1 MPFTTEHDGAQDH
14 PAGSVTGWSGRTWYR
29 LTARLPADRRLALR
43 WRYATDR
50 LYVGRGAYVDG
61 LRIGTGDCVLF
72 DESRPVDAAR
82 IEAVGWTAS
91 GD

>member
-1 MPFTTEHDGAQDH
+1 MPFTSVHDGAQDR
-14 PAGSVTGWSGRTWYR
+14 PADSVTGWSGRT
-29 LTARLPADRRLALR
+29 LVPAHGPLSADRRLALR
-43 WRYATDR
+43 WLYATNR

-61 LRIGTGDCVLF
+61 LRVGTGDCVLF
-72 DESRPVDAAR
+72 DESRPADGAR